1 MELHACYE
9 CCDHD
14 ICNCAQPPDTVFCCE
29 GFKPKHKKPD
39 NVNHPKH
46 YETGK
51 YECIDVMGEALG
63 IENQKG
69 FCLCNAFKYLYRCTK
84 KHDSPVEDV
93 KKAVWYLK
101 KYLELEGEG
110 NAD

>member
-1 MELHACYE
+1 MATNCIECYHNTLCYFGE
-9 CCDHD
+9 
-14 ICNCAQPPDTVFCCE
+14 PDGNGGCKE
-29 GFKPKHKKPD
+29 FKPLAPQPEKPD

-84 KHDSPVEDV
+84 KHDSPIEDV
-93 KKAVWYLK
+93 KKAIWYLR
-101 KYLELEGEG
+101 KYLELEEVET
-110 NAD
+110 

>member
-1 MELHACYE
+1 MSELHSCLE
-9 CCDHD
+9 CMNRD
-14 ICNCAQPPDTVFCCE
+14 CCTGVLPNDVVHRCP
-29 GFKPKHKKPD
+29 GFNSAHKAPD
-39 NVNHPKH
+39 NVNHPAH

-84 KHDSPVEDV
+84 KHSSPVEDV
-93 KKAVWYLK
+93 KKAVWYLNK
-101 KYLELEGEG
+101 FLELEGEK
-110 NAD
+110 